1 MKQKIKNLHRERRED
16 TEYQRDSSNT
26 NLTMKKNYLI
36 LFCFV
41 VINMTGISQLPQDV
55 YKKPLKEVL
64 IDIEKRYNIELQYS
78 ESLVKDIYILYPTWR
93 YRVDIEPT
101 LNNILLPLDLVYEK
115 AGEKTYQISRFNYYQ
130 RPVEEGRKHL
140 EQLLAA
146 YPTLQLWESRKAE
159 LRKCFLEQLQLAPF
173 PKKTPLNPII
183 TNPRKYDSYTVE
195 NIAIETI
202 PGVYLCG
209 SLYKPTKG
217 KGSFPLVL
225 CPYGHFSNPDT
236 NLYGRYRPDM
246 QYRCATLARMGA
258 VAFSYDMF
266 AWGESRLQFANELH
280 RTGLAQTM
288 QTLNS
293 IRAIDY
299 LTSLSFVD
307 SKRIGI
313 TGASGGGTQSFLAT
327 AIDDRITVSVP
338 VVMVSSYY
346 YGGCPCESGMPVQS
360 CSELGTYNVEIA
372 AMASP
377 RPMLVVSDGDDWTSH
392 VPEIEYPYLQKVYS
406 LYGKQDNVENVHL
419 AAEKHDYGISKR
431 LAMYVFMAKHMGLN
445 LNAVKDKTGKI
456 DESKVTIEKYDKLL
470 VFGKNGKM
478 PANALHEADEV
489 WSELK
494 RLE

>member
-1 MKQKIKNLHRERRED
+1 
-16 TEYQRDSSNT
+16 
-26 NLTMKKNYLI
+26 MKK
-36 LFCFV
+36 LFLLFLLVFSATFV
-41 VINMTGISQLPQDV
+41 RSQLPEEV

-64 IDIEKRYNIELQYS
+64 IDIESRYHIKLQYS
-78 ESLVKDIYILYPTWR
+78 ESLVKDMFVNYPTWR

-101 LNNILLPLDLVYEK
+101 LTNILYPLDLVYEK
-115 AGEKTYQISRFNYYQ
+115 TGENTYQISKFNYYQ

-140 EQLLAA
+140 EQLLA
-146 YPTLQLWESRKAE
+146 YCTTPEIWESRKAQ
-159 LRKCFLEQLQLAPF
+159 LRECFLTQLKLNPF
-173 PKKTPLNPII
+173 PRKTAFNPIV
-183 TNPRKYDSYTVE
+183 TPARKYEGYSVE

-209 SLYKPTKG
+209 SVYKPSKG
-217 KGSFPLVL
+217 KGPFPLIL

-258 VAFSYDMF
+258 IVFSYDMF
-266 AWGESRLQFANELH
+266 AWGESRLQFASELH
-280 RTGLAQTM
+280 RTGLAHTM

-299 LTSLSFVD
+299 LTTLPFVD
-307 SKRIGI
+307 GTRIGI
-313 TGASGGGTQSFLAT
+313 TGASGGATQAMLAT
-327 AIDDRITVSVP
+327 ALDYRIKVSVP

-346 YGGCPCESGMPVQS
+346 YGGCPCESGMPLQS
-360 CSELGTYNVEIA
+360 CTELLTYNAEIA

-377 RPMLVVSDGDDWTSH
+377 RPMLVISDGDDWTKH
-392 VPEIEYPYLQKVYS
+392 VPEIEFPYLRKIYS

-419 AAEKHDYGISKR
+419 ANEKHDYGYSKR
-431 LAMYVFMAKHMGLN
+431 IAMYDFMAKHLGLN
-445 LNAVKDKTGKI
+445 INAVKDKSGKI

-478 PANALHEADEV
+478 PDNALKNPDDV
-489 WSELK
+489 WKTISSLQ
-494 RLE
+494 

>member
-1 MKQKIKNLHRERRED
+1 MRNKKINK
-16 TEYQRDSSNT
+16 
-26 NLTMKKNYLI
+26 MKK
-36 LFCFV
+36 LFLFFLLVFSATFV
-41 VINMTGISQLPQDV
+41 RAQLPEEV

-64 IDIEKRYNIELQYS
+64 IDIENRYHIKLQYS
-78 ESLVKDIYILYPTWR
+78 ENLVKDIFVNYPTWR

-101 LNNILLPLDLVYEK
+101 LTNILLPLDLVYEK
-115 AGEKTYQISRFNYYQ
+115 TGEGTYQINRFNYYQ

-140 EQLLAA
+140 EQLLAYCNTA
-146 YPTLQLWESRKAE
+146 EIWESRKAQ
-159 LRKCFLEQLQLAPF
+159 LRECFLRQLKLSPF
-173 PKKTPLNPII
+173 PRKTPFNPIV
-183 TNPRKYDSYTVE
+183 TPARRYEGYSVE

-209 SLYKPTKG
+209 SVYKPSKG
-217 KGSFPLVL
+217 KGPFPLIL
-225 CPYGHFSNPDT
+225 SPYGHFSNPDT

-258 VAFSYDMF
+258 VVFSYDMF

-280 RTGLAQTM
+280 RTGLAHTM

-299 LTSLSFVD
+299 LTTLPFVD
-307 SKRIGI
+307 GTRIGI
-313 TGASGGGTQSFLAT
+313 TGASGGATQAMLAT
-327 AIDDRITVSVP
+327 ALDYRIKVSVP

-346 YGGCPCESGMPVQS
+346 YGGCPCESGMPLQS
-360 CSELGTYNVEIA
+360 CTELLTYNAEIA

-377 RPMLVVSDGDDWTSH
+377 RPMLVISDGDDWTKH
-392 VPEIEYPYLQKVYS
+392 VTEIEFPYLRKIYS

-419 AAEKHDYGISKR
+419 ANEKHDYGYSKR
-431 LAMYVFMAKHMGLN
+431 IAMYDFMARHLGLN
-445 LNAVKDKTGKI
+445 LNAVKDKSGKI

-478 PANALHEADEV
+478 PENALKNPEEV
-489 WSELK
+489 WKTISSLQ
-494 RLE
+494 

>member
-1 MKQKIKNLHRERRED
+1 
-16 TEYQRDSSNT
+16 
-26 NLTMKKNYLI
+26 MKK
-36 LFCFV
+36 LFLLFLLVFSATFV
-41 VINMTGISQLPQDV
+41 RSQLPEEV

-64 IDIEKRYNIELQYS
+64 IDIESRYHIKLQYS
-78 ESLVKDIYILYPTWR
+78 ESLVKDMFVNYPTWR

-101 LNNILLPLDLVYEK
+101 LTNILYPLDLVYEK
-115 AGEKTYQISRFNYYQ
+115 TGENTYQISKFNYYQ

-140 EQLLAA
+140 EQLLA
-146 YPTLQLWESRKAE
+146 YCTTPEIWESRKAQ
-159 LRKCFLEQLQLAPF
+159 LRECFLTQLKLNPF
-173 PKKTPLNPII
+173 PRKTAFNPIV
-183 TNPRKYDSYTVE
+183 TPARKYEGYSVE

-209 SLYKPTKG
+209 SVYKPSKG
-217 KGSFPLVL
+217 KGPFPLIL

-258 VAFSYDMF
+258 IVFSYDMF
-266 AWGESRLQFANELH
+266 AWGESRLQFASELH
-280 RTGLAQTM
+280 RTGLAHSM

-299 LTSLSFVD
+299 LTTLPFVD
-307 SKRIGI
+307 GTRIGI
-313 TGASGGGTQSFLAT
+313 TGASGGATQAMLAT
-327 AIDDRITVSVP
+327 ALDDRIKVSVP

-346 YGGCPCESGMPVQS
+346 YGGCPCESGMPLQS
-360 CSELGTYNVEIA
+360 CTELLTYNAEIA

-377 RPMLVVSDGDDWTSH
+377 RPMLVISDGDDWTKH
-392 VPEIEYPYLQKVYS
+392 VPEIEFPYLRKIYS

-419 AAEKHDYGISKR
+419 ANEKHDYGYSKR
-431 LAMYVFMAKHMGLN
+431 IAMYDFMAKHLGLN
-445 LNAVKDKTGKI
+445 INAVKDKSGKI

-478 PANALHEADEV
+478 PDNALKNPDDV
-489 WSELK
+489 WKTISSLQ
-494 RLE
+494 